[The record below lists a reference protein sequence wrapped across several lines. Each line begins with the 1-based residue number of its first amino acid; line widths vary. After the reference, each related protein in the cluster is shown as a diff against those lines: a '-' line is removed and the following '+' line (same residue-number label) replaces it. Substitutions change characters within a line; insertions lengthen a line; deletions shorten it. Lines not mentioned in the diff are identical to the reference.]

1 MSRCLR
7 GGIVGMVVMWCSGCG
22 GAVFGYVP
30 TRVDS
35 VPVKFGLRDSSV
47 VIGLPVVVE
56 ERKTGGVRSLLDMQ
70 VYILMTNYEGIGLP
84 IMPSG
89 VVFGLRGRW

>member
-1 MSRCLR
+1 MSCFRALCF
-7 GGIVGMVVMWCSGCG
+7 GMMLLMCSGCG
-22 GAVFGYVP
+22 GAVFGSVP